1 MIQVK
6 HHLQYSELHRG
17 MDACRI
23 EVLMQ
28 RVASSIEFDMQAQ

>member
-1 MIQVK
+1 MNKVK
-6 HHLQYSELHRG
+6 HHLQRSELHRG

-28 RVASSIEFDMQAQ
+28 RSASAIEVDLEAQ